1 MNSSWLPRT
10 GARWLAAAAWALLAP
25 GAAAQDD
32 LDDIL
37 GGFDDEDPAFEVAP
51 PPADEPFI
59 EPRWWDVSG
68 SLEVSG
74 TFNYLH
80 HESATGTNYFGLQRL
95 RGRANLQFD
104 ADLGE
109 DWKLR
114 AEGWAFYDTAYAING
129 RDRYTEEVLSDYQF
143 DAQVGELWA
152 HGRLLD
158 WLDLKVGRQIV
169 IWGRSESLRVL
180 DVLNPLDNREPGRVD
195 IEDLRLPTGM
205 VRLDAYQEFL
215 GGDWSFSAIAIPEL
229 RFDRN
234 PPLGSDFNPATFALK
249 KDRPKDFKDTEAAA
263 AISALFRGWDFTLN
277 GAWFYNDFPR
287 VADPAGPGQLPRL
300 TYDRLWMI
308 GGSGN
313 FTTGPWLLKA
323 EVAYLDG
330 FRFAG
335 TPSKKSRADVLIG
348 FEYYGISNVSI
359 SIEGV
364 NRHLFDYA
372 HELIESPN
380 FTRKNSQ
387 QIALRYT
394 QNFLNEKLEVTAL
407 AIVLGYDARDGS
419 IVRLSADYD
428 IRDALTAGIGI
439 LLYQSGDLPPLSSW
453 GRNDRLIF
461 NIKWSF

>member
-1 MNSSWLPRT
+1 VKSPWPSRS
-10 GARWLAAAAWALLAP
+10 GARWLAAAACTLLAHA
-25 GAAAQDD
+25 AAAQDD

-37 GGFDDEDPAFEVAP
+37 GGFEDEDPAFEVAP
-51 PPADEPFI
+51 PPADEPAF

-74 TFNYLH
+74 TVNYLH

-95 RGRANLQFD
+95 RGRANLQLD
-104 ADLGE
+104 ADLSK
-109 DWKLR
+109 DWKAR

-129 RDRYTEEVLSDYQF
+129 RSRYTDEVLSDYEF
-143 DAQVGELWA
+143 DAQVGEVWV

-205 VRLDAYQEFL
+205 VRLDAYQEL
-215 GGDWSFSAIAIPEL
+215 WGGDWNFSAIAIPEL

-234 PPLGSDFNPATFALK
+234 PPVGSDFNPATFAFR
-249 KDRPKDFKDTEAAA
+249 KDTPKDFKDTEVAASLA
-263 AISALFRGWDFTLN
+263 ALFRGWDFTLN
-277 GAWFYNDFPR
+277 GAWYWNDFPR
-287 VADPAGPGQLPRL
+287 FEAPAGPGGSPRL
-300 TYDRLWMI
+300 TYDRLWMV
-308 GGSGN
+308 GASGN

-323 EVAYLDG
+323 EAAYLDG
-330 FRFAG
+330 FRFVDA
-335 TPSKKSRADVLIG
+335 SKKARVDVLIG
-348 FEYYGISNVSI
+348 IEYYGISNVSI

-364 NRHLFDYA
+364 NRHLFDYVP
-372 HELIESPN
+372 ELIESPT

-407 AIVLGYDARDGS
+407 AVILGYDGRDGS

-453 GRNDRLIF
+453 GQNDRLIF
-461 NIKWSF
+461 NVKWSF